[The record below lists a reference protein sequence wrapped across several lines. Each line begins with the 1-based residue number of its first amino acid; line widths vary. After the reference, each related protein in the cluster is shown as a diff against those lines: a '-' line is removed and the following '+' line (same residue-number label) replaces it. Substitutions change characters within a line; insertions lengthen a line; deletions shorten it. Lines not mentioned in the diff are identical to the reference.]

1 MSGLFALASGS
12 LIADPAARDG
22 AKGRFATATIRAGSG
37 DEAVLVSVIA
47 FGGEADRLLEHVKG
61 DALAVSGRASLR
73 AWTGR
78 DGAEKHGLS
87 VVVDQIAAAK
97 PRPRQRRTTD
107 DAVTDRAPVNNGAD
121 RPFNDPLP
129 F

>member
-1 MSGLFALASGS
+1 MSSLFALASGA

-47 FGGEADRLLEHVKG
+47 FSGEAERLLEYGKG

-73 AWTGR
+73 SWVGR

-87 VVVDQIAAAK
+87 IVADQIAAAK
-97 PRPRQRRTTD
+97 PRPRQRRATNE
-107 DAVTDRAPVNNGAD
+107 AVTDRAPAYGAE
-121 RPFNDPLP
+121 RPFDDAVP